1 MRTDHGLR
9 IVRLGLVG
17 AGRIGTMH
25 AGNVARR
32 VPGAELVGVAD
43 PREDAA
49 SELAGKY
56 GARACGVDEM
66 LADPE
71 VDGVL
76 VTSIAAVQSELI
88 VRAAEA
94 GKAVWCEKPASLT
107 VEEID
112 RAIAATKDAGV
123 PFQVGFNRRFAADF
137 QAAKATVDAGGIG
150 TPQLMRSITR
160 DPGRPAGMANAG
172 GVRPWTIFRETLI
185 HDFDT
190 LLWLNPGA
198 EVVEVYTRADALVA
212 PQFKADGLIDTAVVV
227 LTFDNG
233 AIATAEANFSALYGY
248 DVRGEV
254 FGSKGMVVAGR
265 LPSTTAVHYDASGLH
280 QQTMRS
286 DEQMFRDA
294 YVQELIDFT
303 EVVRGNA
310 EPPVTGEDARRALT
324 IALAAMRSYEEHRPV
339 QINGND
345 RLTKADI

>member
-1 MRTDHGLR
+1 MNEGADMRTDHGLR
-9 IVRLGLVG
+9 VVRLGLVG
-17 AGRIGTMH
+17 AGRIGSMH
-25 AGNVARR
+25 AGNVARH
-32 VPGAELVGVAD
+32 VAGAELVAVAD
-43 PREDAA
+43 PRGEAA
-49 SELAGKY
+49 TALAAKY
-56 GARACGVDEM
+56 GARGLGVDE
-66 LADPE
+66 LLTDPE

-76 VTSIAAVQSELI
+76 IASIAAVQSELI
-88 VRAAEA
+88 VKAAAA

-112 RAIAATKDAGV
+112 RAIAATRDAGV
-123 PFQVGFNRRFAADF
+123 AFQVGFNRRFAADF
-137 QAAKATVDAGGIG
+137 RAARAAVDAGAIG

-160 DPGRPAGMANAG
+160 DPGWPAGLQHAA

-212 PQFKADGLIDTAVVV
+212 PQFKDDGLLDTAVVV

-265 LPSTTAVHYDASGLH
+265 LPSTTAVQYDASGLH

-294 YVQELIDFT
+294 YVQELTDFA
-303 EVVRGNA
+303 EVVRGDA
-310 EPPVTGEDARRALT
+310 APPVTGEDARRALT
-324 IALAAMRSYEEHRPV
+324 IALAAMRSHEEQQPV
-339 QINGND
+339 
-345 RLTKADI
+345 RLG

>member
-1 MRTDHGLR
+1 MRTDHGVR
-9 IVRLGLVG
+9 VVRLGLVG
-17 AGRIGTMH
+17 AGRIGSMH
-25 AGNVARR
+25 AGNVARW
-32 VPGAELVGVAD
+32 VAGAELAAVVD
-43 PREDAA
+43 PRAEAA
-49 SELAGKY
+49 SGLASKY
-56 GARACGVDEM
+56 GAKACGVDEL

-71 VDGVL
+71 IDGVL
-76 VTSIAAVQSELI
+76 ITAIAAVQSELI
-88 VRAAEA
+88 VQAAAA

-107 VEEID
+107 LEEID
-112 RAIAATKDAGV
+112 RAIAATAEAGV

-137 QAAKATVDAGGIG
+137 QAARETIDAGGIG

-160 DPGRPAGMANAG
+160 DPVRPEGMAHAG
-172 GVRPWTIFRETLI
+172 AIRPWTIFRETLI

-212 PQFKADGLIDTAVVV
+212 PQFKAGGLIDTAVVV

-265 LPSTTAVHYDASGLH
+265 LPSTTAVRYDANGLH

-294 YVQELIDFT
+294 YVRELIDFT
-303 EVVRGNA
+303 DVVRGDA

-324 IALAAMRSYEEHRPV
+324 IALAAMRSYEEQRP
-339 QINGND
+339 I
-345 RLTKADI
+345 RIP

>member
-1 MRTDHGLR
+1 M
-9 IVRLGLVG
+9 GLVG

-32 VPGAELVGVAD
+32 VPGAELVAVAD
-43 PREDAA
+43 PREEAA
-49 SELAGKY
+49 TSLAEKY
-56 GARACGVDEM
+56 GAKACGVDD
-66 LADPE
+66 LLRDPE
-71 VDGVL
+71 IDGVL
-76 VTSIAAVQSELI
+76 ITSIAAVQSELI
-88 VRAAEA
+88 VRAAQA

-107 VEEID
+107 VEELD
-112 RAIAATKDAGV
+112 RAIAATRAAAV
-123 PFQVGFNRRFAADF
+123 PLQVGFNRRFAADF
-137 QAAKATVDAGGIG
+137 QQARAIVDAGEIG
-150 TPQLMRSITR
+150 TPQLMRSVTR
-160 DPGRPAGMANAG
+160 DPGRPAGMVNPG
-172 GVRPWTIFRETLI
+172 GVPPWTIFRETLI

-212 PQFKADGLIDTAVVV
+212 PQCKADGLLDTAVVV

-265 LPSTTAVHYDASGLH
+265 LPSTTAVRYDASGLH

-286 DEQMFRDA
+286 DEQMFGDA

-303 EVVRGNA
+303 EVVRGTIA
-310 EPPVTGEDARRALT
+310 PPVTGEDARRALT
-324 IALAAMRSYEEHRPV
+324 IALAAMRSYEEHQPIR
-339 QINGND
+339 IE
-345 RLTKADI
+345 